1 MVFTDDPAMSKEPKT
16 ASEIVQDVLKSAP
29 INLPMIPDGSP
40 LTPTGLAAL
49 AREIAMDI
57 RELPEILKYY
67 HLTDADYADICTI
80 PFFSRALEV
89 ATIEWNSALSTH
101 ERIRL
106 EAAATLENALPGL
119 SARMN
124 NREEAFPAAIEAG
137 KLFAKIAGLDANV
150 RADAAP
156 GEKFTINI
164 NLGADTK
171 LHYEKDVTP
180 IPLTIEK
187 EKTNE

>member
-1 MVFTDDPAMSKEPKT
+1 MAKKQKT
-16 ASEIVQDVLKSAP
+16 PSEILQDELEPLPGPIPPTPLPVLF
-29 INLPMIPDGSP
+29 NGTE
-40 LTPTGLAAL
+40 LTPVGLASL
-49 AREIAMDI
+49 AREVAMDI
-57 RELPEILKYY
+57 KELPDILKFYK
-67 HLTDADYADICTI
+67 LTTATYDAICKN
-80 PFFSRALEV
+80 PFYKRALEV
-89 ATIEWNSALSTH
+89 STIEWNSALSTH

-124 NREEAFPAAIEAG
+124 NKDEAFPAAIEAG

-150 RADAAP
+150 RADSAP

-180 IPLTIEK
+180 IPVLIDEK
-187 EKTNE
+187 GKDQ